1 MMDLLKDYSVLL
13 NFALMW
19 LIVPVIKQ
27 IRASNIRNDAVLGKL
42 NEISNLNHEIVRM
55 HHRTDQIEEAILFL
69 TDNKDIKTVVKII
82 RGGANN
88 SANNSDSRKGE

>member
-19 LIVPVIKQ
+19 LIVPVIRQ
-27 IRASNIRNDAVLGKL
+27 IRASNIRNDAVLKRL
-42 NEISNLNHEIVRM
+42 DEISNLNYEIVRM

-69 TDNKDIKTVVKII
+69 TDNQDIKTVVKII
-82 RGGANN
+82 RGNTN
-88 SANNSDSRKGE
+88 STDCRQGE